1 MTLQESINNEALGKV
16 VAETLVSVQQQF
28 ESNQLSEGVY
38 KRWIK
43 AIGKATVEFE
53 NNPFLSWN
61 FDSKH
66 LIIWSKS
73 NEIYEANG
81 TCQCRAYLDGQPCYH
96 RALARLVQR
105 YFERVH

>member
-1 MTLQESINNEALGKV
+1 MTLQETINTEILGKV
-16 VAETLVSVQQQF
+16 VAETLVSIQTQF
-28 ESNQLSEGVY
+28 ESKQLSEGCY

-43 AIGKATVEFE
+43 AVGKAVAEFE
-53 NNPFLSWN
+53 NNPFLAWN
-61 FDSKH
+61 SQEKH
-66 LIIWSKS
+66 LIIWSTS